1 MYIVS
6 EKQNIILEIKKY
18 VHIAK
23 MIFKYIPTEV
33 LFLNHDEKTKTKG
46 HFGIFLKKKHET
58 RKEGKAQRLRAVVAP
73 IKA

>member
-1 MYIVS
+1 
-6 EKQNIILEIKKY
+6 
-18 VHIAK
+18 

-73 IKA
+73 INA